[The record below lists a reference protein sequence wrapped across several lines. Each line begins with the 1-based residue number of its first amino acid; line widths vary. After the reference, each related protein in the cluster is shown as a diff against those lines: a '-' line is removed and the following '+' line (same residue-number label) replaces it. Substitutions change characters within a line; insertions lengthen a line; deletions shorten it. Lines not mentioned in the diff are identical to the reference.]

1 MTWGE
6 QKVPGFWPIPICHV
20 QLIQRPSQ
28 SFTYLCYM
36 FDQPLHIWSYLCPF
50 KSMWPYVNPLASF
63 SMNVGSPD
71 CSLPESK
78 NAMACKSWPVLTSE
92 IQSMS
97 SSVNLHVYSSSSLR
111 NPFANH
117 DVGILGSLH
126 QGLKTFVT
134 HLTRA
139 AVADQEFVACVH
151 TRIAHQCPIRAPKI
165 KRLVTLKRLSE
176 TFAFWDSQP

>member
-1 MTWGE
+1 MCSSY
-6 QKVPGFWPIPICHV
+6 KDLHN
-20 QLIQRPSQ
+20 
-28 SFTYLCYM
+28 
-36 FDQPLHIWSYLCPF
+36 PLHICVTWSTFTYLCPF

-97 SSVNLHVYSSSSLR
+97 SSVNLHIYSSSSLR